1 MRNDGKAFSMALPEL
16 NCAGIF
22 ILLICIVSIAIEIGL
37 INYRNLQQNI
47 TFQGKKK
54 KRTLTHIKAKHK
66 DLISEGVNKYRSI
79 EALK

>member
-54 KRTLTHIKAKHK
+54 KKNFDTHKSKT
-66 DLISEGVNKYRSI
+66 
-79 EALK
+79 